1 PSTEVRSS
9 NPARERPAEEVAH
22 VARYYTRTHEWV
34 TVSDDGVA
42 TVGITDFA
50 QQQLG
55 DVVFVELAGTGKL
68 LEAGD
73 GFGTIESVKSASDL
87 ISPVA
92 GTIVDVNGDLGG
104 SPEVVNEDPYERGWL
119 IKVKLN
125 GDLSTSLLDEQAY
138 KAETEAQE

>member
-1 PSTEVRSS
+1 
-9 NPARERPAEEVAH
+9 

-34 TVSDDGVA
+34 TVDDDGIA

-50 QQQLG
+50 QEQLG
-55 DVVFVELAGTGKL
+55 DVVFVELPPKGKL

-87 ISPVA
+87 VSPVA
-92 GTIVDVNGDLGG
+92 GTVVEVNETLAGG
-104 SPEVVNEDPYERGWL
+104 PEVVNEDPFGRGWL

-125 GDLSTSLLDEQAY
+125 GDLGGGLLDEQGY
-138 KAETEAQE
+138 RAEVEAQG